1 MDTWQIKVGYDLMV
15 ITRSRNVYDIEKI
28 FEVVLAFNSVSDRT
42 ELLYVILTKMMEIT
56 FSDAGTLYT
65 VNDGK
70 LHFRIIINNS
80 MGVYQSSETDEIKL
94 PPIVLDRDNIQN
106 VSAYS
111 AIKNEI
117 VLVDDVYCENERFNL
132 SGPKNYDKMTGY
144 RTRAMLVIPICTQG
158 GAEDEVLGVIQ
169 MINPIDPATGEPS
182 VYGDI
187 NDPPIL
193 QALAKI
199 AANTLSNLMYVK
211 ELRLLLRSFA
221 AVMTQAIDERSPY
234 NNNHTQNVAL
244 LCERFATYLGYIYP
258 QGHAFHFDK
267 IHIER
272 LVLAAL
278 LHDIGKIITPLSIMD
293 KANRLGERIEGI
305 RYRFELKRCQNEIDW
320 LHKRISDVDYAVE
333 KEAISEALVFI
344 EHVNTMGFLTDDQLD
359 VVMDLAGIKYRNA
372 EGAVVD
378 LLEPAD
384 VEALTIKRG
393 TLTAA
398 EREIMQQH
406 VIITRKMLDN
416 IPFWKYYGNVR
427 QWASSH
433 HEFLDGSGYPEG
445 ISGKDI
451 PIESCII
458 TIMDIFD
465 ALIDT
470 DRPYKKALPIDK
482 ALGIL
487 TKMAEDGKLHK
498 RLVQLFIDS
507 KVWES

>member
-1 MDTWQIKVGYDLMV
+1 MQI
-15 ITRSRNVYDIEKI
+15 TEARNVYDIEKI

-65 VNDGK
+65 VEDGK

-80 MGVYQSSETDEIKL
+80 MGVFQSSETDEIKL
-94 PPIVLDRDNIQN
+94 PPIVLDKDNIQN

-111 AIKNEI
+111 ALMNEI

-144 RTRAMLVIPICTQG
+144 HTRAMLVIPICTQG
-158 GAEDEVLGVIQ
+158 GTDDEVLGVIQ
-169 MINPIDPATGEPS
+169 MINPIDPETGEPG
-182 VYGDI
+182 VYGNI

-193 QALAKI
+193 QALSKI

-244 LCERFATYLGYIYP
+244 LCERFAMYLGSVYP

-293 KANRLGERIEGI
+293 KANRLGERIEAL
-305 RYRFELKRCQNEIDW
+305 RYRFELKKCQNEIDW
-320 LHKRISDVDYAVE
+320 LHKRISDLEYATE
-333 KEAISEALVFI
+333 SEAISEAIVFV
-344 EHVNTMGFLTDDQLD
+344 EHVNTMGYLTDEQLD
-359 VVMDLAGIKYRNA
+359 VVMDLSGIKYRNSK
-372 EGAVVD
+372 GAVVP
-378 LLEPAD
+378 LLEAD
-384 VEALTIKRG
+384 DIEALSIKRG
-393 TLTAA
+393 TLTAS

-416 IPFWKYYGNVR
+416 IPFWKYYGNVP

-433 HEFLDGSGYPEG
+433 HEFLDGSGYPKG

-451 PIESCII
+451 PIEACII

-465 ALIDT
+465 ALIDN
-470 DRPYKKALPIDK
+470 DRPYKKGIPIDK

-487 TKMAEDGKLHK
+487 TKMSDEGKLHK
-498 RLVQLFIDS
+498 RLVQLFTES
-507 KVWES
+507 KVWEL